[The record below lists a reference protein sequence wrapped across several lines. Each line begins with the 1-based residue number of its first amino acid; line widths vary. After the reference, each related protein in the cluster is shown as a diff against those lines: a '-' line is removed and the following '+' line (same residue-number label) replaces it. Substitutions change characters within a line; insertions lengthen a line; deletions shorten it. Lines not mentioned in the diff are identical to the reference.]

1 MFDAVDG
8 DSEVYH
14 LVSVYMI
21 DVLEHLDKKSQ
32 DIAAIAVWTIFLFI
46 QCILFC
52 VLYCMHCIPWLLF
65 YA

>member
-32 DIAAIAVWTIFLFI
+32 DIAAIAELSFFLFNAFFPSLSSC
-46 QCILFC
+46 QSHL
-52 VLYCMHCIPWLLF
+52 
-65 YA
+65 